1 MERTME
7 FSLECRYVCSTL
19 STTIRELERRKGHLI
34 YVGASASTRLVMPRM
49 CPPCPQMSTNPVGRR
64 WKQKPA
70 EPYSYAGSKTSLYD
84 LRHVLGEEEE
94 DRIPDLGIMPPG

>member
-49 CPPCPQMSTNPVGRR
+49 CPPVPPDVNESR
-64 WKQKPA
+64 WTTV
-70 EPYSYAGSKTSLYD
+70 ETKTRGALQ
-84 LRHVLGEEEE
+84 LRGFE
-94 DRIPDLGIMPPG
+94 DFLVRPKTRSW